1 MCGSLQGPSL
11 LHAFGLSRSG
21 GTQDTLPVAKE
32 QVRLGRSGLVVQYF
46 IAPVHGSHELHSAV
60 VMSSQAHEARC
71 VAHITPV

>member
-1 MCGSLQGPSL
+1 M
-11 LHAFGLSRSG
+11 
-21 GTQDTLPVAKE
+21 QDTLPVAKE

-46 IAPVHGSHELHSAV
+46 IAPVRGSHELHSAV